1 MSKKQY
7 RQVRV
12 DLFNHKKTQGLSAI
26 AKLLMIYLTTPH
38 QAGISCKSV
47 TQMRNGI
54 DVRLPVGVVRDALAE
69 LVDAGVVQWDED
81 FEVAWV
87 VEGLDEQVIRETPEK
102 HPNMAKS
109 VMTHLDTLP
118 PTSLV
123 RVFLERYGAWLRR
136 SGVQLAGDPPALRV
150 VEPVEAKVSEP
161 EGCEDDAIPVF
172 DDRVPTP
179 DPSGNPSSNPLPKG
193 FRDPSSNPSRN
204 QIQVQIQEQVQTQ
217 GDRDTGQRG
226 PSRQRPP
233 ANDSPGPPGAPPES
247 EYASV
252 ERRLI
257 AAFEAA
263 TASPATPDM
272 VREAMDV
279 WAEGKATEADLLR
292 VVDWWKNNRAEARCY
307 LRQCF
312 QRFGNGAQWPRMATL
327 VLGRDPPSRGGGGHG
342 GGSQGRRRSPGI
354 DETREAMRRHRERK
368 GKSTA

>member
-1 MSKKQY
+1 M
-7 RQVRV
+7 
-12 DLFNHKKTQGLSAI
+12 DLFNHKKTQGLGAI

-38 QAGISCKSV
+38 QAGISCKSI

-54 DVRLPVGVVRDALAE
+54 DVRLPVSVVRDALVE

-87 VEGLDEQVIRETPEK
+87 VEAFDEQVCRVHDR
-102 HPNMAKS
+102 HPLMAKG

-150 VEPVEAKVSEP
+150 IEPVEAKSSEP
-161 EGCEDDAIPVF
+161 EECEEDAIPVF
-172 DDRVPTP
+172 GGGGDAPNH
-179 DPSGNPSSNPLPKG
+179 SGNPLPNPFGKG
-193 FRDPSSNPSRN
+193 SRNPSSNPSRN

-217 GDRDTGQRG
+217 GDRETGNLG
-226 PSRQRPP
+226 SSRQERA
-233 ANDSPGPPGAPPES
+233 ANDSPRPPGAPPGPEP
-247 EYASV
+247 EYAAV

-263 TASPATPDM
+263 TASPATSDM

-279 WAEGKATEADLLR
+279 WAEGKATEADLVR

-312 QRFGNGAQWPRMATL
+312 QRFGNGAQWSRMATL
-327 VLGRDPPSRGGGGHG
+327 VLGRDPPSRGGGGRG
-342 GGSQGRRRSPGI
+342 GGSQGRKRSPGI
-354 DETREAMRRHRERK
+354 DETREAVRRHRERK
-368 GKSTA
+368 KSTAT